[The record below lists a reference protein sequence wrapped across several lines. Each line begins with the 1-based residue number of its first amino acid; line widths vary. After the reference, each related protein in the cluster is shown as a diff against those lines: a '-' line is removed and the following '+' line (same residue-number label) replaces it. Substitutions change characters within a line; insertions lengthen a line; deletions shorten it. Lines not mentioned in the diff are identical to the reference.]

1 MEFKSDLFTLL
12 KEVAE
17 FASPEDEAR
26 AKRKWLGD
34 LSSGGEKWTPEDVE
48 TSIQDKISGG
58 GLEGVPTPY
67 KIYSPHGSNHLF
79 WQSQSG
85 GTHYMPK
92 DQAGRLS
99 GQYQELL
106 KQGGTDAD
114 FATYDM
120 MHPEGT
126 SEGDLDLTSDYRA
139 LGMSQDPEHGDKN
152 YLQSEEEGGMP
163 TLAADRVRP
172 EDQPRI
178 DIIRK
183 NAENKFI
190 DEIISKDGTLWDLP
204 GVRLIDNPQAEFTKV
219 RGFIEPRPLEKWDSE
234 NPREDWANKIS
245 LKRMVNDY
253 TNYMFR
259 MGELTIDEI
268 EENMNNNIIKSFSLL
283 DKFINHKDQ
292 LVSQDYDELTSMV
305 QTDGKT
311 IFITLSNGNRMT
323 MHNNTLSKEIIKRF
337 SEDPALEYPD
347 IVPEY
352 TKSNRILTPNK
363 ILTATVEDA
372 KREKYYDLVGTLGEF
387 LVGATG
393 LVSRN
398 PEKARELMA
407 QAAYYAKGKVQDIQ
421 QAIDVITNYGE
432 VDLELACKSLQE
444 YALFDLMNQMDNDP
458 NGWSFSGQK
467 VDTTD
472 VRQLLAGIVFHLR
485 KPLELSSKDDLN
497 YTDYLRTGDMEKG
510 DFKNQDG
517 IFLYASE
524 DLAKLDAEE
533 KFGIVNFS
541 GNQIPVNQK
550 QIATFKDVEGADKHR
565 GIKSQVNG
573 GKVNFLNFIRAG
585 AEDYLQTMLD
595 FTQDSF
601 SRSQG
606 REMSSN
612 VVRHMKDIFTDVQD
626 LHTKI
631 EPVLNSENIFEEVKE
646 TLIDRVHSSTLNST
660 ERRGRIKELEGLKFD
675 RTGKGKGGVPIWT
688 DRVKLANYTLIGKIL
703 SLAKPSVSGRT
714 TASQKR
720 FVGIT
725 SLLMTNAEIKEDL
738 SDIGFMVSD
747 NFQGK
752 LYRSAQSKI
761 IDPLVA
767 GIIKNPN
774 LVYVAREEGR
784 TISIID
790 PDNHARVALSLT
802 FSKSPGMPLQS
813 KWSNAFLLS
822 KAHSVLSL

>member
-1 MEFKSDLFTLL
+1 
-12 KEVAE
+12 
-17 FASPEDEAR
+17 
-26 AKRKWLGD
+26 
-34 LSSGGEKWTPEDVE
+34 
-48 TSIQDKISGG
+48 
-58 GLEGVPTPY
+58 
-67 KIYSPHGSNHLF
+67 
-79 WQSQSG
+79 
-85 GTHYMPK
+85 
-92 DQAGRLS
+92 
-99 GQYQELL
+99 
-106 KQGGTDAD
+106 
-114 FATYDM
+114 
-120 MHPEGT
+120 
-126 SEGDLDLTSDYRA
+126 
-139 LGMSQDPEHGDKN
+139 
-152 YLQSEEEGGMP
+152 
-163 TLAADRVRP
+163 
-172 EDQPRI
+172 
-178 DIIRK
+178 
-183 NAENKFI
+183 
-190 DEIISKDGTLWDLP
+190 
-204 GVRLIDNPQAEFTKV
+204 
-219 RGFIEPRPLEKWDSE
+219 
-234 NPREDWANKIS
+234 
-245 LKRMVNDY
+245 MVNDY

-660 ERRGRIKELEGLKFD
+660 ERRGRIK
-675 RTGKGKGGVPIWT
+675 
-688 DRVKLANYTLIGKIL
+688 
-703 SLAKPSVSGRT
+703 
-714 TASQKR
+714 
-720 FVGIT
+720 
-725 SLLMTNAEIKEDL
+725 
-738 SDIGFMVSD
+738 
-747 NFQGK
+747 
-752 LYRSAQSKI
+752 
-761 IDPLVA
+761 
-767 GIIKNPN
+767 
-774 LVYVAREEGR
+774 
-784 TISIID
+784 
-790 PDNHARVALSLT
+790 
-802 FSKSPGMPLQS
+802 
-813 KWSNAFLLS
+813 
-822 KAHSVLSL
+822 